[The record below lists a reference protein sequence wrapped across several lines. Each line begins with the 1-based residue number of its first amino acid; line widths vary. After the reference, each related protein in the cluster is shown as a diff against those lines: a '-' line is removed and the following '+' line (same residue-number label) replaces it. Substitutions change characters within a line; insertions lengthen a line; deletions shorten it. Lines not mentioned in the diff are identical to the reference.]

1 MKQDGL
7 AYFTDTHL
15 TALGLVIFFV
25 FFAGVLVW
33 TSLKANKAAYRKME
47 QIPLI
52 DGDN

>member
-33 TSLKANKAAYRKME
+33 TSLKANKAVYRKME
-47 QIPLI
+47 QIPLV